1 MSSKLK
7 HSEFLLL
14 VSLMKE
20 INLSFMFGLPV
31 KSKPFL

>member
-14 VSLMKE
+14 VRLMKA
-20 INLSFMFGLPV
+20 INLSFMFGLPA

>member
-1 MSSKLK
+1 MPSKLR
-7 HSEFLLL
+7 HSKFLLL
-14 VSLMKE
+14 VRLMKE